1 MKSFVANRILEKV
14 KEDYNAIAEDFARSR
29 EKLWPEIIFLKDYIR
44 KGERVLDIGCGSG
57 RLFELLR
64 DKEVEYFGIDFSKK
78 LIEIAK
84 RKYLSEKEVKN
95 VNILPTF
102 IVVDALKLPFE
113 EGFFDKVISI
123 AVFHHI
129 PSKEKR
135 LIFLKEIKRVLKRG
149 GEVHLTV
156 WNLWQKKYFFK
167 ILKEGFKKVFK
178 KTELDFC
185 DIFVPFGKRERYY
198 HCFKKRELRK
208 LFKEAGFEIK
218 EIRKLKRNKK
228 DVNFYIRAGKGILKD

>member
-1 MKSFVANRILEKV
+1 MKPFVANRILEKV

-29 EKLWPEIIFLKDYIR
+29 EKMWPEIIFLKDYIR

-57 RLFELLR
+57 RLFELLK

-149 GEVHLTV
+149 GEAHLTV

-167 ILKEGFKKVFK
+167 ILKEGFKKVLK

-218 EIRKLKRNKK
+218 EIIKLKRNKK
-228 DVNFYIRAGKGILKD
+228 NVNLYIRARKGILED